1 MKKSLNNQF
10 IRIEADSK
18 GAASIFLF
26 NRRKKLYK
34 VIYFGKNGGYKEWRV
49 MRMKRFVSLLVTS
62 LLLTSLWGPSAFAA
76 EEKKSADIVSNVKS
90 AILIERDTGAVLFE
104 KNSKDELPPA
114 SMTKVMT
121 MLLIMEAIDKGKLT
135 WNEKVRAS
143 EYAAS
148 MGGSQIFLEP
158 GEEMT
163 TKEMLRGIAIG
174 SGNDASVAMA
184 ERIAGSEEAFVDMMN
199 DKAKELGLKHTFF
212 KNTTGLPVSG
222 HYSTAADMAIMAK
235 ELLKYEDITKFTGMY
250 EAYLRENTD
259 KKFWLVNTNKLVRF
273 YPGVDGLKTGF
284 TAEAK
289 YCLTATAQK
298 DGMRVIA
305 VVFGAPTSKE
315 RNAQV
320 TKMLDY
326 AFSQYKTHPMFK
338 RNQIIGEAK
347 ISKGKDKTVE
357 AVTSEPLSLLTK
369 KGEKTENVK
378 QKVVMTKNL
387 KAPIAKGD
395 QVGTIQL
402 IQDGKVILESPIVA
416 KKAVKEA
423 GWWTLYKRSFGMFTK
438 AGK

>member
-1 MKKSLNNQF
+1 
-10 IRIEADSK
+10 
-18 GAASIFLF
+18 
-26 NRRKKLYK
+26 
-34 VIYFGKNGGYKEWRV
+34 
-49 MRMKRFVSLLVTS
+49 MKRFVSLIVTIF
-62 LLLTSLWGPSAFAA
+62 LLTSLWGPSAFAA
-76 EEKKSADIVSNVKS
+76 EEKKNADEQKNADIVNNVKS
-90 AILIERDTGAVLFE
+90 AILIERDTGKVLYE
-104 KNSKDELPPA
+104 KNSNEELPPA
-114 SMTKVMT
+114 SMTKIMT
-121 MLLIMEAIDKGKLT
+121 MLLIMEAIDQGKLT

-148 MGGSQIFLEP
+148 MGGSQIFLEA

-199 DKAKELGLKHTFF
+199 DKVKELGLKHTFF

-222 HYSTAADMAIMAK
+222 HFSTAGDMAIMAK
-235 ELLKYEDITKFTGMY
+235 ELLKYEDITKFTGLY

-284 TAEAK
+284 TTEAK

-298 DGMRVIA
+298 NGMRVIA

-320 TKMLDY
+320 TKMLNY
-326 AFSQYKTHPMFK
+326 AFNQYQTHPMYK
-338 RNQIIGEAK
+338 RNQTIAK
-347 ISKGKDKTVE
+347 VRISKGQEKSVE
-357 AVTSEPLSLLTK
+357 AVTSEPISLLTK
-369 KGEKTENVK
+369 KGEKSEDVK
-378 QKVVMTKNL
+378 RKVTIKKNL
-387 KAPIAKGD
+387 KAPIKKGD
-395 QVGTIQL
+395 KIGTIKL
-402 IQDGKVILESPIVA
+402 IKDGEVFLESPILA
-416 KKAVKEA
+416 NKDVKEA

>member
-1 MKKSLNNQF
+1 MKQ
-10 IRIEADSK
+10 
-18 GAASIFLF
+18 
-26 NRRKKLYK
+26 
-34 VIYFGKNGGYKEWRV
+34 
-49 MRMKRFVSLLVTS
+49 FVSLIVTIF
-62 LLLTSLWGPSAFAA
+62 LLTSVWSTSAFAA
-76 EEKKSADIVSNVKS
+76 EEKKNADIVNNVKS
-90 AILIERDTGAVLFE
+90 AILIERDTGKVLYE
-104 KNSKDELPPA
+104 KNGNEELPPA
-114 SMTKVMT
+114 SMTKIMT
-121 MLLIMEAIDKGKLT
+121 MLLIMEAVDKGKLT

-199 DKAKELGLKHTFF
+199 DKVKELGLKHTFF

-222 HYSTAADMAIMAK
+222 HFSTANDMAIMAK

-298 DGMRVIA
+298 NGMRVIA

-320 TKMLDY
+320 TKMLNY
-326 AFSQYKTHPMFK
+326 AFNQYQTHPMYK
-338 RNQIIGEAK
+338 RNQIIAK
-347 ISKGKDKTVE
+347 ARISKGQEKSIE
-357 AVTSEPLSLLTK
+357 AVTSEPISLLTK
-369 KGEKTENVK
+369 KGEKTEDVK
-378 QKVVMTKNL
+378 QKIKINKNL
-387 KAPIAKGD
+387 QAPINKGD
-395 QVGTIQL
+395 KIGTIQL
-402 IQDGKVILESPIVA
+402 IKGGKVFVESPLVA
-416 KKAVKEA
+416 SGTVKEA

>member
-1 MKKSLNNQF
+1 
-10 IRIEADSK
+10 
-18 GAASIFLF
+18 
-26 NRRKKLYK
+26 
-34 VIYFGKNGGYKEWRV
+34 
-49 MRMKRFVSLLVTS
+49 MKRFVSLIVTIF
-62 LLLTSLWGPSAFAA
+62 LLTSLWGPSAFAA
-76 EEKKSADIVSNVKS
+76 EEKKNADEQKNADIVNNVKS
-90 AILIERDTGAVLFE
+90 AILIERDTGKVLYE
-104 KNSKDELPPA
+104 KNSNEELPPA
-114 SMTKVMT
+114 SMTKIMT
-121 MLLIMEAIDKGKLT
+121 MLLIMEAIDQGKLT

-148 MGGSQIFLEP
+148 MGGSQIFLEA

-199 DKAKELGLKHTFF
+199 DKVKELGLKHTFF

-222 HYSTAADMAIMAK
+222 HFSTAGDMAIMAK
-235 ELLKYEDITKFTGMY
+235 ELLKYEDITKFTGLY

-284 TAEAK
+284 TTEAK

-298 DGMRVIA
+298 NGMRVIA

-320 TKMLDY
+320 TKMLNY
-326 AFSQYKTHPMFK
+326 AFNQYQTHPMYK
-338 RNQIIGEAK
+338 RNQTIAK
-347 ISKGKDKTVE
+347 VRISKGQEKSVE
-357 AVTSEPLSLLTK
+357 AVTSEPISLLTK
-369 KGEKTENVK
+369 KGEKSEDVK
-378 QKVVMTKNL
+378 RKVTIKKNL
-387 KAPIAKGD
+387 KAPIKKGD
-395 QVGTIQL
+395 KIGTIKL
-402 IQDGKVILESPIVA
+402 IKGGEVFLESPILA
-416 KKAVKEA
+416 NKNVKEA